1 VNDDLLG
8 EVCSRGQLHDAAR
21 TVLHAG
27 IQRPWI
33 LAVSSTP
40 FGGGTVT
47 VCPLA
52 QTVADI
58 SIINPKIPQSG
69 AALSVRP
76 SARQLISGMWTSPFR
91 NNLSGRNAFP
101 ENSGHSPQGVLR
113 LHGRELLFG
122 EARQLRAEPSRTT
135 FDDYEKIRGCTAEIP
150 NRLLKN
156 SIFP

>member
-1 VNDDLLG
+1 MQPGPYFTQVF
-8 EVCSRGQLHDAAR
+8 SA
-21 TVLHAG
+21 
-27 IQRPWI
+27 PWI

-150 NRLLKN
+150 KREMMGPAITVRN
-156 SIFP
+156 SP